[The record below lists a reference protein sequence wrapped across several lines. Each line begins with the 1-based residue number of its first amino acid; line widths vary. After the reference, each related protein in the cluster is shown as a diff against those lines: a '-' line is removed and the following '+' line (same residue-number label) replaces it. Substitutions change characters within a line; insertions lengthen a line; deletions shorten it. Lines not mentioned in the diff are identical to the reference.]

1 MQLCMC
7 DTHNATTAATLAPQ
21 GACSSQ
27 LPILVRGPRGQSPP
41 ARQGKLCSS
50 SALVSQPCYPAFGR
64 VRQADRTRTGR
75 SCPPAHSSQSACS
88 SSQHHDNAASLTARA
103 RTMLSYN
110 ATTKRRFW
118 GFTGSLIDMRQL
130 IGAGGA
136 AAGDLVGAPT
146 NGRMLIGLEQRVR
159 LGAPGRVCTAAA
171 HAGSQL
177 WRVGAG
183 LSARSWQQCG
193 AGWLGRV
200 AHSRTA
206 D

>member
-1 MQLCMC
+1 MC

-118 GFTGSLIDMRQL
+118 GFTGSLIDMRR
-130 IGAGGA
+130 GAHQWA
-136 AAGDLVGAPT
+136 DAD
-146 NGRMLIGLEQRVR
+146 R
-159 LGAPGRVCTAAA
+159 LGAEGALGGARPRV
-171 HAGSQL
+171 HSGSACRQP
-177 WRVGAG
+177 VV
-183 LSARSWQQCG
+183 
-193 AGWLGRV
+193 AGWRRSECKVLAAVRGRL
-200 AHSRTA
+200 ARPCCAFANS
-206 D
+206 